1 MLSYIL
7 YSLAA
12 MLLAT
17 LFSMG
22 GSGAGIALIPILN
35 FMGVDFTIAKAAGLF
50 AGATTTMT
58 ASAMNLK
65 RKAVDFKLLFPLA
78 SMMLIFA
85 PLGAYCSQYVD
96 KEILKSLFMILLFY
110 SATMMLFGKKKS
122 LVRYTASWVLF
133 AVGAIVG
140 FLAGILGVG
149 GGNILIPFLTFLG
162 FESKKVAIT
171 VSFVVPFSALGSFA
185 TYASYLQLDWI
196 LIASVAVGAMIGG
209 YIGNYLM
216 YFKLKQEDIKKV
228 MALLLYILAFKLLFH
243 FLPWGVDFIR

>member
-1 MLSYIL
+1 MV
-7 YSLAA
+7 SLAMLTYLFYALTA

-22 GSGAGIALIPILN
+22 GSGAGIALIPVLN
-35 FMGVDFTIAKAAGLF
+35 FAGIDFTTAKAVGLF

-78 SMMLIFA
+78 SMMLLFA
-85 PLGAYCSQYVD
+85 PFGAYCSQYID
-96 KEILKSLFMILLFY
+96 KEMLKFLFMILLFY

-122 LVRYTASWVLF
+122 LVRYTAGWVLF

-162 FESKKVAIT
+162 FEPKKVAIT

-216 YFKLKQEDIKKV
+216 YFKLRQKDIRKV
-228 MALLLYILAFKLLFH
+228 MALLLYVLAFKLLFQ
-243 FLPWGVDFIR
+243 FLPWG